1 MRINFDSNYNDIK
14 KILRSYDNLNSIS
27 NKNSNKKELTL
38 NNTLNNTF
46 NNTLQ
51 DVLTND
57 ENLIKTSANNIT
69 NNMKQDSIQNNA
81 KGSSCAKTKLSFSE
95 NDINEQNLFAL
106 NLEDFE
112 LEKADILNSKV
123 KFNNHYNAL
132 ENSFRNDIDDFDN
145 DFDNDFDS
153 DFDNDFDNEN
163 NVKTPTIVS
172 AKRISSDNNLSSNN
186 NFKANVNRIDKKIIS
201 KIIKDEGKRQ
211 GIDPALA
218 LAVAKV
224 ESSMNPM
231 AVSTDGHYSK
241 GLFQLL
247 DSTGKELMANFANY
261 EHYSPYDIEQNSTLG
276 INYLRELHQ
285 TFSKVNTLSNNA
297 TTNIALDADSL
308 EKFAIAAFN
317 AGQGRVASAQEKAL
331 RDGKDPRVFENVYE
345 YLPNI
350 TKDYVRK
357 VLAAR
362 DEFSRNI

>member
-27 NKNSNKKELTL
+27 NKNSNKKELSL
-38 NNTLNNTF
+38 NNTLNNTFDNTF

-57 ENLIKTSANNIT
+57 ENLIKTSANN
-69 NNMKQDSIQNNA
+69 MKQDSIQNNA
-81 KGSSCAKTKLSFSE
+81 KGSSCAKTKLSFIE
-95 NDINEQNLFAL
+95 NDINEQNLFTL

-123 KFNNHYNAL
+123 KFNNHYNVL
-132 ENSFRNDIDDFDN
+132 ENSFRNDID
-145 DFDNDFDS
+145 DFDS

-172 AKRISSDNNLSSNN
+172 AKRISSDNNLSLNN

-247 DSTGKELMANFANY
+247 DNTGKELMANFANY

-357 VLAAR
+357 VLATR